1 MKEDATGDAGKRR
14 GEDSIPDPS
23 RSAHARAMSA
33 TQRFD
38 YDVAFSRN
46 IGWVTP
52 AEQAALRNK
61 RVAIAGLGGVG
72 GIHLL
77 TLARLGIGA
86 FHLADFDRFD
96 LANFNRQSGAM
107 MSTLD
112 RPKVDVLAAMAKDID
127 PEVRISAFPDGVDAS
142 NLDRFLDGVDVYV
155 DGLDFF
161 AFEARRATFAA
172 CARRRVPAVTAAP
185 LGMGAAVLNF
195 MPGGMTFEQYFQLDG
210 CSEDEQAIRFLV
222 GLAPATLHR
231 GYLVDPSAVN
241 LRERRGPSTAMACQI
256 CAGIAATETLKI
268 LLGRGNVLA
277 APMGLQFDAYRG
289 KLRRTWRPGGN
300 RHPLQ
305 RAAIAVAM
313 RQLLGAP
320 RRKRRKAK
328 KR

>member
-1 MKEDATGDAGKRR
+1 M
-14 GEDSIPDPS
+14 
-23 RSAHARAMSA
+23 
-33 TQRFD
+33 QRFD
-38 YDVAFSRN
+38 YDEAFSRN
-46 IGWVTP
+46 IGWVTA
-52 AEQAALRNK
+52 AEQATLRRK
-61 RVAIAGLGGVG
+61 RIAIAGLGGVG

-112 RPKVDVLAAMAKDID
+112 RPKVDVLAAMAADID
-127 PEVRISAFPDGVDAS
+127 PEIRMTTFPEGVDAS
-142 NLDRFLDGVDVYV
+142 NLDRFLEGVDVYV

-172 CARRRVPAVTAAP
+172 CARLGVPAVTAAP

-210 CSEDEQAIRFLV
+210 HSEDEQAIRFLL

-231 GYLVDPSAVN
+231 GYLVDASAVN
-241 LRERRGPSTAMACQI
+241 LRERRGPSTGIACQI
-256 CAGIAATETLKI
+256 CAGMAATEALKI
-268 LLGRGNVLA
+268 LLGRGHVRA
-277 APMGLQFDAYRG
+277 APFDPYRG

-300 RHPLQ
+300 KHPLQ
-305 RAAIAVAM
+305 RAAIAVAT
-313 RQLLGAP
+313 RQLLGRPP
-320 RRKRRKAK
+320 RGKRRKTA
-328 KR
+328 R

>member
-1 MKEDATGDAGKRR
+1 MNA
-14 GEDSIPDPS
+14 
-23 RSAHARAMSA
+23 
-33 TQRFD
+33 QRFD
-38 YDVAFSRN
+38 YDGAFSRN
-46 IGWVTP
+46 IGWVT
-52 AEQAALRNK
+52 AQEQAALRRK

-86 FHLADFDRFD
+86 FHLADFDHFD
-96 LANFNRQSGAM
+96 LENFNRQSGAM
-107 MSTLD
+107 MSTLGK
-112 RPKVDVLAAMAKDID
+112 PKVDVLAAMAKDID
-127 PEVRISAFPDGVDAS
+127 PELQITTFPDGVAAS
-142 NLDRFLDGVDVYV
+142 NLDGFLDGVDIYV

-161 AFEARRATFAA
+161 AFDARRATFAA
-172 CARRRVPAVTAAP
+172 CARRKVPAVTVAP
-185 LGMGAAVLNF
+185 LGMGAALLNF
-195 MPGGMTFEQYFQLDG
+195 LPGGMTFEQYFQLDG

-231 GYLVDPSAVN
+231 GYLVDRGAVN

-277 APMGLQFDAYRG
+277 APMGMQFDAFRG

-300 RHPLQ
+300 KHPLQ
-305 RAAIAVAM
+305 RAAIAVAT
-313 RQLLGAP
+313 RQLLGKP
-320 RRKRRKAK
+320 RRKRRKAT